1 MLSSGTIHRRGE
13 SAAEE
18 NRSRPIDILSW
29 RMPLEAKRSSKV
41 ECSRRSHS
49 GYCSNSTCW
58 TTATNRTRQL
68 RPSSAVDLSRMRQ
81 LDNDPAV
88 SGASRDLED
97 HGKLSL
103 TVRLG

>member
-29 RMPLEAKRSSKV
+29 RMPLEAKTSSKV
-41 ECSRRSHS
+41 ECPRRSHS

-58 TTATNRTRQL
+58 TTATNGRANCDLHQ
-68 RPSSAVDLSRMRQ
+68 AVDLSRMRQ